1 MRRFVFVAALV
12 LASTVLVYTGLN
24 TIGLMPIEASAQSV
38 SIDRLFNLEV
48 IAISF
53 LFSLIVVPLVYSLI
67 VFRRRPGETGDG
79 AHFDGNSRLEIV
91 WTVVPLITVLAF
103 AYLGAQSLGETR
115 RVDPQAMQISVT
127 GIQWAWSFNYP
138 DYGIQSNELYL
149 PVNQQVLLNMTSQD
163 VIHSFWVP
171 EFRVKQ
177 DLVPGRTTEYRIT
190 PTLIG
195 DYKVRCAELCGTSHA
210 YMLAPIHVVSE
221 ADFQAW
227 VQKEQAAAAAAASG
241 SPDPTRGQQLYENI
255 GCKAC
260 HSLDGSAGVGPS
272 WKGLFGSEVELNDGT
287 KVTADEAYIVESI
300 KNPGA
305 KIVNGYQA
313 GAMPQFS
320 LTDAQIN
327 DIVAFIKTVK

>member
-1 MRRFVFVAALV
+1 
-12 LASTVLVYTGLN
+12 
-24 TIGLMPIEASAQSV
+24 
-38 SIDRLFNLEV
+38 
-48 IAISF
+48 
-53 LFSLIVVPLVYSLI
+53 
-67 VFRRRPGETGDG
+67 
-79 AHFDGNSRLEIV
+79 
-91 WTVVPLITVLAF
+91 
-103 AYLGAQSLGETR
+103 
-115 RVDPQAMQISVT
+115 
-127 GIQWAWSFNYP
+127 
-138 DYGIQSNELYL
+138 
-149 PVNQQVLLNMTSQD
+149 MTSKD

-190 PTLIG
+190 PTLLG

-241 SPDPTRGQQLYENI
+241 APDPTRGQQLYENL

-287 KVTADEAYIVESI
+287 KVTADEAYIIESI
-300 KNPGA
+300 KNPSA

-313 GAMPQFS
+313 GTMPQFS

>member
-12 LASTVLVYTGLN
+12 LVSTVLVYAGLN
-24 TIGLMPIEASAQSV
+24 AIGLMPVEASAQSI
-38 SIDRLFNLEV
+38 SIDHLFNLEV

-53 LFSLIVVPLVYSLI
+53 LFSLIVIPLAYSLI
-67 VFRRRPGETGDG
+67 AFRRRPGETGDG
-79 AHFDGNSRLEIV
+79 AHFEGNTRLEIF
-91 WTVVPLITVLAF
+91 WTVIPLITVLAF
-103 AYLGAQSLGETR
+103 AYMGAQSLGEIR

-149 PVNQQVLLNMTSQD
+149 PVNRQVLLNMTSQD

-221 ADFQAW
+221 TDFQAW
-227 VQKEQAAAAAAASG
+227 VQKEQAAVAAAATGA
-241 SPDPTRGQQLYENI
+241 PDPARGQQLYESV

-260 HSLDGSAGVGPS
+260 HSLDGSTGVGPS
-272 WKGLFGSEVELNDGT
+272 WKGLFGSEVALNDGT
-287 KVTADEAYIVESI
+287 KVTADEAYIVELI
-300 KNPGA
+300 KDPGA
-305 KIVNGYQA
+305 KIVNGFQA
-313 GAMPQFS
+313 GAMPQFN